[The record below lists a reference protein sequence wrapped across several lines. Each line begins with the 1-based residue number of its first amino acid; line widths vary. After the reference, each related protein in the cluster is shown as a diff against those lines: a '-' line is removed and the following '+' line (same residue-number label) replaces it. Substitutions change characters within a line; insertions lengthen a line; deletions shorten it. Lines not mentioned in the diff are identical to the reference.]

1 MAVVTHR
8 YHGKV
13 QPEEEKRRIK
23 EKAKLDSEFVIA
35 KKRQVDVRR
44 IQSEMLLAK
53 ARGELIERN
62 LVERQAAFLLVAL
75 RQKILSM
82 PLNYSQRLLNIGDAK
97 VMNRMLGEMAISV
110 LNDLMDLPSK
120 VINPD
125 WLKELEADEGK

>member
-44 IQSEMLLAK
+44 MQSEMLLAK

-82 PLNYSQRLLNIGDAK
+82 PLTI
-97 VMNRMLGEMAISV
+97 
-110 LNDLMDLPSK
+110 PS
-120 VINPD
+120 
-125 WLKELEADEGK
+125 GC